1 MMQSAL
7 SSLLQGLLPMLLS
20 KPAKAQCREWQMIPI
35 IKTRMLYLK
44 NKTEKARI
52 KADTVFEKKEKSKNA
67 KSRMQKIKEINTG
80 GYGKWL

>member
-1 MMQSAL
+1 
-7 SSLLQGLLPMLLS
+7 
-20 KPAKAQCREWQMIPI
+20 MIPI